1 MAKQY
6 QYVNKESEVVCIK
19 VEEGNRVSFVPI
31 DTANTDYAEIIKQ
44 VAEGDITIA
53 EAD

>member
-6 QYVNKESEVVCIK
+6 QYVNKESELVCIQIT
-19 VEEGNRVSFVPI
+19 EGTSVALVPI
-31 DTANTDYAEIIKQ
+31 DTANTDYAEILKQ
-44 VAEGDITIA
+44 VADGDITIA

>member
-6 QYVNKESEVVCIK
+6 QYVNKNSELVCIK
-19 VEEGNRVSFVPI
+19 VEEGNKVSLVPI
-31 DTANTDYAEIIKQ
+31 DTGNTDYAEILKQ
-44 VAEGDITIA
+44 VADGDITIA